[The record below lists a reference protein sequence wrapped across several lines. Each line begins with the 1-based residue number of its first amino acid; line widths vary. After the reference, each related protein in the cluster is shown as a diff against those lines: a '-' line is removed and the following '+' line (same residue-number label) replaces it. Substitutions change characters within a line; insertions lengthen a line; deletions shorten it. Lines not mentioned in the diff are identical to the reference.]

1 MLKSKHLVVAK
12 CKHRNNCYNYEI
24 GDCRGCNIWN
34 YLYNEKAVIEWC
46 KKHNED
52 ISMFTLKIHKELEEE
67 GGGEE

>member
-1 MLKSKHLVVAK
+1 MLKSKHSVVAK
-12 CKHRNNCYNYEI
+12 CKHRNNCYNYVI

-52 ISMFTLKIHKELEEE
+52 ISMFTLKIHKELEGVEK
-67 GGGEE
+67 